1 KRGDSMEKMNQEYQK
16 EQRRVNEVV
25 REIDK
30 KIESLQRHAGGLKT
44 DIVDIRKNFWE
55 DVTINFDEADDLA
68 ETAASLKQQAE
79 LLAERER
86 SHKHSYDQLKSLNKL
101 KHSPYFGRIDFH
113 EQGET
118 QPESIYLGTS
128 SFLDQHDE
136 EFLIYDWRAPVSSLY
151 YDFPPGAAEYETP
164 EGKIEGDLLLKRQ
177 FIIRD
182 GQIESMFDA
191 GVTIG
196 DELLQEV
203 LGKQADNQMKSIVA
217 TIQKEQ
223 NRIIRNEKSELLIV
237 QGAAGSGKTSAAL
250 QRIAYL
256 LYRYRKTLTA
266 EQIVLFSPNSLFN
279 SYISTVLPELGE
291 ENMQQATFQEFLGH
305 RIERDLEVENP
316 FTQMEYT
323 LTAMEQEGYE
333 ARMEGIRFKATGQF
347 MELLDHYVQLLS
359 REGMRFKDITF
370 RKEVLIS
377 STIIQEKFYEL
388 DSSISIPNRMK
399 QLSDWL
405 LKELTKISRLERKKA
420 WVEEEIQYLDKEEY
434 LKAYQQLRRKK
445 GYTDTT
451 FNDFQREQDLL
462 AKMVVQRKFKS
473 LRSLVKRYGFIDMRG
488 IYTQLFSNPSLM
500 EKISSGNTLPKMWER
515 ICLQTQAMMK
525 RDMLAYEDA
534 APYLYLKEKIEGF
547 QMNTAVKHV
556 FIDEAQDYSYFQF
569 AFLKRIF
576 PNSRMTVLGDLNQS
590 IFAHVSSANGFD
602 HLQGLFDK
610 EKTEALILTKSYRST
625 RPIVEFTREMIEGGE
640 AIEPFNREGEK
651 PIVTIT
657 NDRDELHD
665 RIVEQ
670 IKHLQSEGHQ
680 TIAVICKTALESE
693 QAYQNLQ
700 NKVSLRLIRKET
712 AAFEPGVLVIPSY
725 LSKGVEFDA
734 VIIYNGSREQYGR
747 ESERKL
753 FYTSCTRAMH
763 SLAIY
768 SLGELT
774 PLLEDVPE
782 TLYQLNRS

>member
-1 KRGDSMEKMNQEYQK
+1 MEKMNQEYQK